1 MATHTY
7 AHPGIHKTHQLI
19 DRKYIFQELDKGQPR
34 KFSYTKLKEHIAL
47 QLGHCHV
54 CQAVKGRKGL
64 QPDTMHSYPIPEY
77 PFSSISA
84 DFCKLD
90 EVKQGAVVYDSV
102 FVIVCRLTG
111 YVMALPCSTTITS
124 SELASLFLTRF
135 LTFFGLPK
143 EIFSDV
149 DKIMHAD
156 FFSTFCQLSGIE
168 EYRSPVYRKKSNGR
182 AERAV
187 QVVVDSLRK
196 LLQQAGR
203 NRKWTDLLPLALWCA
218 NDMPGAVS
226 GFSPHRLVF
235 GRDPIGFGDHPP
247 MAPDYGSEDAYQF
260 FQRVRREREY
270 VSAKLTKIHDEF
282 SAKYLTEHPPLNFEP
297 GDRVW
302 LKTIRKPGESKLD
315 RLWVG
320 PAEILER
327 LSAGRYRIAGPYGE

>member
-1 MATHTY
+1 
-7 AHPGIHKTHQLI
+7 
-19 DRKYIFQELDKGQPR
+19 
-34 KFSYTKLKEHIAL
+34 
-47 QLGHCHV
+47 
-54 CQAVKGRKGL
+54 
-64 QPDTMHSYPIPEY
+64 
-77 PFSSISA
+77 
-84 DFCKLD
+84 
-90 EVKQGAVVYDSV
+90 
-102 FVIVCRLTG
+102 
-111 YVMALPCSTTITS
+111 MALPCSTAIAS

-135 LTFFGLPK
+135 VTFFGLPK

-168 EYRSPVYRKKSNGR
+168 EYRSPVYRKKSNGT

-218 NDMPGAVS
+218 NDLPGAVS

-282 SAKYLTEHPPLNFEP
+282 SAKYVT
-297 GDRVW
+297 
-302 LKTIRKPGESKLD
+302 
-315 RLWVG
+315 
-320 PAEILER
+320 
-327 LSAGRYRIAGPYGE
+327 